1 MNFKEM
7 TNAVRF
13 LAVDMIEN
21 AGSGHPGIA
30 LGFADVASVLFRDF
44 LKFDPADHLRSDRD
58 RLVISAGH
66 ASTLLY
72 ALMFLTGYKGLTLE
86 DIKSFRKKGSKCSG
100 HPEYG
105 LLEGVESTT
114 GPLGQGLANAVG
126 MAVAERTKGN
136 GNFTYVIAGDGDLME
151 GISHEAASFA
161 GALGLSRLIVLF
173 DDNHIT
179 IDGPTDITCKDDIR
193 MRFGAYNW
201 HYQSID
207 GHNEQEIVAAISAAQ
222 NNLRPS
228 IIACRTTIG
237 YGAPTKAGNSG
248 CHGSPLGND
257 EVAQMRKVFGWTA
270 DPFAIPSDILS
281 AWRQVGL
288 RPKTFATKSN
298 KSNAVSLDEIKKTIA
313 QAKKEFAG
321 NQKPTATRKASQS
334 VINALSS
341 VLPGLIGGSADL
353 TPSNG
358 THGKDMRII
367 TIENHCGQYI
377 HYGIREHAMGGI
389 MNGLAL
395 YDEGIIPYGGTFL
408 CFSDYM
414 RASIRMSAMM
424 KLGVIYVFTH
434 DSIGVGE
441 DGPTHQPIEQ
451 LTGLRSI
458 PGINV
463 MRPADSIE
471 TAECWEL
478 AIKNRN
484 VPSAL
489 ILSRQDLP
497 PVNDY
502 RDENL
507 CSFGAYVLGKAAGQS
522 AKDRDLTLLATG
534 SEVSLALSVRK
545 LLLNEGINVAV
556 VSMPCCELFDQQ
568 SKEYKSMALGRAPVA
583 SLEAGSVAMW
593 AKYTGSLDRCIGID
607 DFGISAPCSDLYEH
621 FGLTPQHIADR
632 CKAILRSA

>member
-13 LAVDMIEN
+13 LAADMIEN
-21 AGSGHPGIA
+21 AGSGHPGVA
-30 LGFADVASVLFRDF
+30 LGFADVASILFRDF
-44 LKFDPADHLRSDRD
+44 LKFDPEDHLRPDRD
-58 RLVISAGH
+58 RLIVSAGH
-66 ASTLLY
+66 ASALLY
-72 ALMFLTGYKGLTLE
+72 ALMFLTGYKGITLE
-86 DIKSFRKKGSKCSG
+86 DIKSFRKKGSKCGG

-136 GNFTYVIAGDGDLME
+136 GNFAYVIAGDGDLME

-161 GALGLSRLIVLF
+161 GAIGLSRLIVLF

-179 IDGPTDITCKDDIR
+179 IDGPTDITCKDDVR

-207 GHNEQEIVAAISAAQ
+207 GHNEQEIIAAISAAQ
-222 NNLRPS
+222 NDLRPS

-237 YGAPTKAGNSG
+237 YGAPTKAGTSG
-248 CHGSPLGND
+248 CHGSPLGKD
-257 EVAQMRKVFGWTA
+257 EVAQMRKAFSWTA
-270 DPFAIPSDILS
+270 EPFVIPADILS
-281 AWRQVGL
+281 AWRQVGS
-288 RPKTFATKSN
+288 RRRTFAAN
-298 KSNAVSLDEIKKTIA
+298 KSDAVSPDEVKKIIT
-313 QAKKEFAG
+313 QVKKEFASS
-321 NQKPTATRKASQS
+321 QKPTATRKASQS
-334 VINALSS
+334 VISALSPI
-341 VLPGLIGGSADL
+341 LPGLIGGSADL

-358 THGKDMRII
+358 TQGKDMRVI
-367 TIENHCGQYI
+367 TAENHHGQYI

-395 YDEGIIPYGGTFL
+395 YDENIIPYGGTFL

-414 RASIRMSAMM
+414 RASVRMSAMM

-451 LTGLRSI
+451 LTGLRFI

-478 AIKNRN
+478 AVKNRH

-497 PVNDY
+497 QMNDY

-507 CSFGAYVLGKAAGQS
+507 CSFGAYILGKAAEQS
-522 AKDRDLTLLATG
+522 SSNRDLTLLATG
-534 SEVSLALSVRK
+534 SEVSLALSVSK
-545 LLLNEGINVAV
+545 LLLSEGINVAV

-568 SKEYKSMALGRAPVA
+568 SQEYKTKVLGCAPVV
-583 SLEAGSVAMW
+583 SLEAGSTAMW
-593 AKYTGSLDRCIGID
+593 AKYTGSIDRCIGID
-607 DFGISAPCSDLYEH
+607 DFGISAPCSDVYEH

-632 CKAILRSA
+632 CRAVLRST